1 MHDNLDL
8 ILYVDDDEQVS
19 KYFRLLFARDYQVLT
34 AASAKEA
41 LNILE
46 REDRRVTMIVSDQR
60 MPERTGVE
68 LLEEVKER
76 YPRIIRLITTAYSD
90 MSTAIAAVNRGSIYA
105 YISKPWNTEELK
117 LIIRRAFEH
126 RRQQRELG
134 LLRVEKD
141 GFCQSLLAFDRLR
154 SIGMLAAISAR
165 WAHQPFTAAA
175 AYWRDSNAH
184 FLPMLP
190 LHEATVDLPVELLEA
205 TGRLAQAGL
214 RLGEW
219 LDAHHA
225 PRVEQRIDAEE
236 LATCITGK
244 SVKAHPG
251 ISEGSVRVMVALP
264 FLIAGISSLTDW
276 LTALA
281 GDPEQPAKGI
291 VGVRANSTA
300 LTVTLA
306 ISGAGYSTPEGPVD
320 DLGGLQG
327 YLAVC
332 HHAGSI
338 EIDHWGTKGGVLK
351 IVIPCNAEQVNNTRS
366 VDDGMRYFM
375 ATLMELTA

>member
-1 MHDNLDL
+1 MHDGLDL
-8 ILYVDDDEQVS
+8 ILYVDDDDQVS

-165 WAHQPFTAAA
+165 WVHQPFAAAA

-190 LHEATVDLPVELLEA
+190 LHEATIDLPGELLDA
-205 TGRLAQAGL
+205 TARLARAGL
-214 RLGEW
+214 RLGQW
-219 LDAHHA
+219 LDAHHS
-225 PRVEQRIDAEE
+225 PRSEQQIDAGD
-236 LATCITGK
+236 LATSITGK
-244 SVKAHPG
+244 SLKAHPG
-251 ISEGSVRVMVALP
+251 ITDGTIRVMVALP

-276 LTALA
+276 LTGLA
-281 GDPEQPAKGI
+281 GGPEQPAKAI
-291 VGVRANSTA
+291 VGVRASATA

-306 ISGAGYSTPEGPVD
+306 IGGAGCANTERPLD

-332 HHAGSI
+332 HHAGSV
-338 EIDHWGTKGGVLK
+338 EIDHWGTRGGVLK
-351 IVIPCNAEQVNNTRS
+351 IVIPSTSDGEASERG

-375 ATLMELTA
+375 ATLRELTA